1 MNFSVLEALF
11 SSRSNYAI
19 VDAVPRREPS
29 YADLGSVAA
38 SVLAP
43 EMH

>member
-1 MNFSVLEALF
+1 
-11 SSRSNYAI
+11 
-19 VDAVPRREPS
+19 VPRREPS

>member
-1 MNFSVLEALF
+1 
-11 SSRSNYAI
+11 
-19 VDAVPRREPS
+19 VDAVPRRETG
-29 YADLGSVAA
+29 YADIGSVAA